1 MSSDLLNYEKRG
13 SGPVVVLI
21 HGLFGDA
28 DNLNNLAR
36 SLEDEFT
43 TLAVDVRNHG
53 ESFHTDSMDY
63 DSMAADV
70 IAVLDH
76 LKIKQAFLVGHSM
89 GGKIAMQIAIDHP
102 DRVHAAVFADIAPV
116 AYDDRHRDILDALEK
131 LDLSKV
137 ESRGDADKQL
147 AQSIETR
154 GVRQFL
160 LKNLRRKNEAY
171 QWRLNLSGIDAN
183 YKTITGSIG
192 DGCYE
197 GPVLFIK
204 GTESD
209 YILKEHQQ
217 AINKQFPNAEAKIME
232 GAGHWLHAEKP
243 RIFNRLVKRFLTANT
258 RSQ

>member
-1 MSSDLLNYEKRG
+1 MSSNLLNYEKRG
-13 SGPVVVLI
+13 SGPTVVLI

-36 SLEDEFT
+36 SLEDDFT
-43 TLAVDVRNHG
+43 TLAIDVRNHG
-53 ESFHTDSMDY
+53 DSFHTDSMDY

-70 IAVLDH
+70 IAVIDH
-76 LKIKQAFLVGHSM
+76 LKIKQVFLVGHSM

-116 AYDDRHRDILDALEK
+116 AYDARHREILNALK
-131 LDLSKV
+131 NLDLSKV
-137 ESRGDADKQL
+137 NSRGDADKQL

-160 LKNLRRKNEAY
+160 LKNLRRKDGAY
-171 QWRLNLSGIDAN
+171 QWRLNLAVIDAN
-183 YKTITGSIG
+183 YQTLTGAIG
-192 DGCYE
+192 EGSYA

-204 GTESD
+204 GGESD
-209 YILKEHQQ
+209 YILKEHRQ
-217 AINKQFPNAEAKIME
+217 AINEQFPNAEAKIMD

-243 RIFNRLVKRFLTANT
+243 RIFNRLVKRFLDANT
-258 RSQ
+258 RS